1 MRSVVAWVLQL
12 ADVSGVREM
21 VKVGSGAGR
30 EWDGAGEEDG
40 GGELGRG
47 HPGFRQE

>member
-30 EWDGAGEEDG
+30 EWDGGGEEDG